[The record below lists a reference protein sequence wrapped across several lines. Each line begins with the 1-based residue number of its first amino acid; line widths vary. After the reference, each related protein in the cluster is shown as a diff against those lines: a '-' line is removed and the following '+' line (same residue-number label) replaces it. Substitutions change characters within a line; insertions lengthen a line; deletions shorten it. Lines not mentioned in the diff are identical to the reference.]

1 MISKKIYF
9 YVVCFSIGFM
19 FLNVNIACAEELNV
33 QAKQDELYT
42 KALTLKED
50 GDYDAAYEILKKLV
64 DENPNVSKYELSYI
78 DTVLD
83 QSLIMKESGNS
94 LWKVKAKEVGHR
106 IKKIYSTHTRN
117 ADYYLVYAKYS
128 WIIEARREAHI
139 FKALDKAFYFKP
151 GYSMAYILKGDI
163 YFDRAKN
170 ASPYEPPVDNALAG
184 SSLPP
189 RHSLAKEA
197 KNSYESA
204 LSDPTLDNKRKAYV
218 FYKIGELESQILG
231 NKEAAKTSWEKAAT
245 LSPDSKAGKLA
256 RERLG
261 R

>member
-1 MISKKIYF
+1 MISKKMYF
-9 YVVCFSIGFM
+9 VVVCFCVSFIVWS
-19 FLNVNIACAEELNV
+19 VNIACAEELNV

-94 LWKVKAKEVGHR
+94 LWKVKTKEVGTR

-117 ADYYLVYAKYS
+117 AYYYLVYAKYS

-139 FKALDKAFYFKP
+139 YKALDKAFYFKP
-151 GYSMAYILKGDI
+151 GYGNAYILKGDI

-170 ASPYEPPVDNALAG
+170 ASTNEQIDVVMGTHAPSRD
-184 SSLPP
+184 
-189 RHSLAKEA
+189 SLAKEA
-197 KNSYESA
+197 RNSYESA
-204 LSDPTLDNKRKAYV
+204 LSDSNLNNKRKAYV
-218 FYKIGELESQILG
+218 LYKIGELESQILG

>member
-1 MISKKIYF
+1 MISKKMYF
-9 YVVCFSIGFM
+9 IVVCFCVSFIVW
-19 FLNVNIACAEELNV
+19 NVNIACAEDPSV

-50 GDYDAAYEILKKLV
+50 GAYDAAYEILKKLV

-94 LWKVKAKEVGHR
+94 LWKVKAKEAGPR

-128 WIIEARREAHI
+128 WIIEARKEAHI
-139 FKALDKAFYFKP
+139 YKALDKAFYFKP
-151 GYSMAYILKGDI
+151 GYGNAHILKGDI
-163 YFDRAKN
+163 YFYRAKN
-170 ASPYEPPVDNALAG
+170 ASPYEPPPDNALAG
-184 SSLPP
+184 SSPP
-189 RHSLAKEA
+189 ARHSLAKEA
-197 KNSYESA
+197 RISYESA
-204 LSDPTLDNKRKAYV
+204 LSDTNLDNKRKAYV
-218 FYKIGELESQILG
+218 FYKIGELESRIFG
-231 NKEAAKTSWEKAAT
+231 NKEAAKTNWEKAVS
-245 LSPDSKAGKLA
+245 LSPDSRGGRLS

-261 R
+261 Q